1 MSKEI
6 ERKFLVDQNSWEK
19 QGEALAIT
27 QGYLSIDPERT
38 VRVRVI
44 GQNAYITIKGKT
56 TGITRD
62 EFEYQVP
69 LPDAFDMLKM
79 AVFPPLE
86 KIRHH
91 IRFEGK
97 LWEVD
102 EFLGENR
109 GLIMAEI
116 ELVDENEAIVKPAWV
131 SEEVTGDKRYYNSS
145 LAHYP
150 YTKWE

>member
-1 MSKEI
+1 MGKEI
-6 ERKFLVDQNSWEK
+6 ERKFLVDQNSWIK

-44 GQNAYITIKGKT
+44 GENAYITIKGKT
-56 TGITRD
+56 SGITRD

-69 LPDAFDMLKM
+69 LPDAFDMLKI

-86 KIRHH
+86 KIRHY

-116 ELVDENEAIVKPAWV
+116 ELVDENEAVIKPEWV
-131 SEEVTGDKRYYNSS
+131 LEEVTGDRKYYNSS
-145 LAHYP
+145 LAHHP